1 MQEPRGR
8 ISVLNLIEDGY
19 FTKEEAK
26 AYSQELLRYSTP
38 TGINTWGDFCENDR
52 DDIIDIP
59 VYDLTT
65 KSFVSGE

>member
-8 ISVLNLIEDGY
+8 RSVLNLIEDGY

-38 TGINTWGDFCENDR
+38 TGINIWGGCENDR
-52 DDIIDIP
+52 DDITDIP